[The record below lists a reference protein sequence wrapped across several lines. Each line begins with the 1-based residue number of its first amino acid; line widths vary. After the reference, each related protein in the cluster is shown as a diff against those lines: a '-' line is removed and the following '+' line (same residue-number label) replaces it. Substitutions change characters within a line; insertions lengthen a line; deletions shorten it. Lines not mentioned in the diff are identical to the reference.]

1 MIKFNGVI
9 MKRVFTLWVLVL
21 SIAGLLTGCG
31 GGGGG
36 SSAPSTGVLTVN
48 VTQANS
54 DPVIK
59 IKDALVTVIDG
70 DTGDIVNVLTTDS
83 NGAASVTLP
92 LGQVLVKVSAQG
104 YEPSPSPLGSPL
116 PFTIESNKTTT
127 ANIQLN
133 VLSNA
138 NTLGSIS
145 GKALYSST
153 GVANALVVA
162 QDTTSN
168 IWYSTATAPDGSY
181 ILFNLPAGSF
191 TVTALRAGYNFPG
204 APATVTAGTVTPNID
219 IVAASTAA
227 GTISGMVSFLA
238 APNSVVDVT
247 LIHPGTGEVIAGLST
262 YIDASTRT
270 YTLNNVPEGTFVA
283 IASLKTDGY
292 VLDPDSVSKFGEP
305 KVTVL
310 GGVAYPFVNGVQQLT
325 PGNLN
330 FDVTGAVTLTQ
341 PVGNPVMT
349 SGAVTFK
356 WNAYPSTKNYVL
368 EVTDEN
374 GNVVWGGNAPL
385 AGSDYTVGTATQ
397 VTYPATAP
405 ALNGT
410 YRVRVYASVTSP
422 TTPFY
427 TLISSTEDLE
437 GVFTVTP

>member
-21 SIAGLLTGCG
+21 SITGLLTGCGG

-36 SSAPSTGVLTVN
+36 SSAPSTGLLTVN

-59 IKDALVTVIDG
+59 IKGALVTVIDG

-92 LGQVLVKVSAQG
+92 IGQVLVKVSAQG

-116 PFTIESNKTTT
+116 PFTIAGDQTTT
-127 ANIQLN
+127 ADIQLN
-133 VLSNA
+133 VLSGA
-138 NTLGSIS
+138 ETLGSIS
-145 GKALYSST
+145 GKVLNSST
-153 GVANALVVA
+153 GVSNALVVA
-162 QDTTSN
+162 KDSGGT
-168 IWYSTATAPDGSY
+168 WYSTATAPNGSY
-181 ILFNLPAGSF
+181 ILFNIPAGSF
-191 TVTALRAGYNFPG
+191 TVTALRAGFNFPE
-204 APATVTAGTVTPNID
+204 APATVTAGSPTPNID
-219 IVAASTAA
+219 IVASGTAT

-247 LIHPGTGEVIAGLST
+247 LIHPGTGEVIPGLST
-262 YIDASTRT
+262 FIDAITRT

-292 VLDPDSVSKFGEP
+292 VLDPDSVAKFGEP

-310 GGVAYPFVNGVQQLT
+310 GGVAYPFVNGVQSST
-325 PGNLN
+325 AGSLN

-341 PVGNPVMT
+341 PVDNPVMT

-356 WNAYPSTKNYVL
+356 WNAYPSTKNYIL

-374 GNVVWGGNAPL
+374 GNVVWGGNAPG
-385 AGSDYTVGTATQ
+385 ANDYTVGAATTQ

-405 ALNGT
+405 TLNGT
-410 YRVRVYASVTSP
+410 YRLRIYASVTSP